1 MNVDIPCS
9 PHRKMHK
16 QTMNV
21 QHKRKAVPT
30 QATAWMKP
38 EAVMLSDISQIQ
50 ENKWRLSPLIEG
62 P

>member
-1 MNVDIPCS
+1 
-9 PHRKMHK
+9 MHK

-21 QHKRKAVPT
+21 QHKRKAIPT

-38 EAVMLSDISQIQ
+38 EAVMLGDISQIQ